1 MEKLF
6 LENTSIKENYFRSD
20 FTLHVV
26 SVNRG
31 MQKTFRKKVSS
42 DFSFKSYTTS
52 KVAKKKPFFLAYCC
66 IFFFNFTVILRLLQ
80 LMLGNNIHVEN
91 WPSAFAL
98 VIWYICWWNHQTYE
112 CMDTGGAL
120 MSINA
125 PPVFSICPCNADE
138 CHSDIVTKNSND
150 LRGLS
155 QTMFIRG
162 GG

>member
-52 KVAKKKPFFLAYCC
+52 KVAKKKPFFSGILLHFLFQFYG
-66 IFFFNFTVILRLLQ
+66 NFKVAT
-80 LMLGNNIHVEN
+80 
-91 WPSAFAL
+91 
-98 VIWYICWWNHQTYE
+98 
-112 CMDTGGAL
+112 
-120 MSINA
+120 IN
-125 PPVFSICPCNADE
+125 V
-138 CHSDIVTKNSND
+138 
-150 LRGLS
+150 R
-155 QTMFIRG
+155 
-162 GG
+162 